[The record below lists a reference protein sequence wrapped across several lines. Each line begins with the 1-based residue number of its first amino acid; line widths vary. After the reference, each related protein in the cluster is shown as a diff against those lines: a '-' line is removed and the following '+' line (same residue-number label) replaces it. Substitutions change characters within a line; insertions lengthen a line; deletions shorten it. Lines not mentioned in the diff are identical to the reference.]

1 MEVDVTESMADQ
13 ERRALLTDSEREIL
27 TGEKDVSQKYY
38 YVTVTRV
45 RRKIERLANED
56 LEAIEHHDT
65 LADEL
70 RDLICSN
77 TEVDGE

>member
-77 TEVDGE
+77 TEVQGE

>member
-1 MEVDVTESMADQ
+1 MGVEVKDSMADQ
-13 ERRALLTDSEREIL
+13 ERRALLTDAERRIL
-27 TGEKDVSQKYY
+27 TGEKDVNEKYY

-45 RRKIERLANED
+45 RRKIERLAEED

-70 RDLICSN
+70 RELICQQ
-77 TEVDGE
+77 VDQS

>member
-1 MEVDVTESMADQ
+1 MEVEVTDSMADQ
-13 ERRALLTDSEREIL
+13 ERRALLTDAERDIL
-27 TGEKDVSQKYY
+27 TGEKDVSEKYY

-45 RRKIERLANED
+45 RRKIERLAEED

-70 RDLICSN
+70 RELICSHS
-77 TEVDGE
+77 EVDQS